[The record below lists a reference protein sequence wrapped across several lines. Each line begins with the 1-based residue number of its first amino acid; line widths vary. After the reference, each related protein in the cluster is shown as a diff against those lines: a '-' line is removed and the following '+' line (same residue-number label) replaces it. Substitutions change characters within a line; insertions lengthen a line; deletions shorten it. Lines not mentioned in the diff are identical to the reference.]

1 MYTIEDCLNYK
12 FNNSDLLKEA
22 LTHKS
27 FANEK
32 NHGRDNERLEFLGD
46 AVLQLAVTDIL
57 MERFPDDTEGDLSKK
72 RAYLVGESYLAPIA
86 KSLKIQE
93 FLYLGK
99 GEKNT
104 GGQNKPRLLA
114 SALEAI
120 IGAIYMDSDLNQS
133 KKFIKD
139 IFNKQLESTSCENC
153 QPMNSQDFKTQLQE
167 KVWQIYQCI
176 PQYKLTQS
184 EGPDHNPT
192 FYMSVSIDGKV
203 IANGFGKNKKE
214 AQQMAAQKALTQITS

>member
-1 MYTIEDCLNYK
+1 MHVIENCLNYK
-12 FNNSDLLKEA
+12 FNNPDLLKEA

-32 NHGRDNERLEFLGD
+32 GSGRDNERLEFLGD
-46 AVLQLAVTDIL
+46 TVLQLAITDIL
-57 MERFPDDTEGDLSKK
+57 MEKFPYDSEGSLSKK
-72 RAYLVGESYLAPIA
+72 RAYLVSESYLAPIA

-99 GEKNT
+99 GEKVT
-104 GGQNKPRLLA
+104 GGENKPRLLA

-120 IGAIYMDSDLNQS
+120 IGAIYMDSNLTRS
-133 KKFIKD
+133 KEFVRN
-139 IFNKQLESTSCENC
+139 IFNKQFGNTFYEVHQTIDL
-153 QPMNSQDFKTQLQE
+153 QDFKTQLQE

-184 EGPDHNPT
+184 EGPDHSPT
-192 FYMSVSIDGKV
+192 FYMNVSINGRI
-203 IANGFGKNKKE
+203 IADGFGKSKKE
-214 AQQMAAQKALTQITS
+214 AQQMAAQKALIQITS